1 MVKNIHLIFKTHLDV
16 GFTDYASVVVANYF
30 SKYIPASLRVAREM
44 RETGKPDRFIWTTGS
59 WLIYEYLEQAT
70 PAARSEMEDAILRG
84 EIAWHA
90 LPFTTHTELEDVELF
105 RFGLSLAQRLDE
117 RFGRMTIA
125 AKLTDVP
132 GHTRGI
138 VPLMAEAGIKFL
150 HIGVNPGST
159 VPKVPPLFR
168 WQDEGGAEL
177 MVMYESGYGS
187 AFEIQGMEDALAF
200 GHTSDNMG
208 PQSPEEVLEVY
219 RDKRSLF
226 PGANVFASTLDRFA
240 EKLETVRST
249 LPVLDAEIGDTWIHG
264 VGSDPIKVSRYRE
277 LLRLRL
283 KWLKDKKAD
292 YQDSRFFNFNRKLM
306 LVPEHTWGM
315 DEKTHLD
322 DHESYT
328 ADSFRKARTKP
339 NFKKFESSWVEKRAY
354 THNAVNAL
362 EDSPLAAEARQRL
375 EEIRPRLPDLAQ
387 WQVVT
392 EEEVKLKNSRV
403 ELSFDKKTAE
413 LISFQDVL
421 TGKDWCSKTN
431 RMGSYTY
438 QTFSS
443 EDYDRFIKQYIL
455 PSMQTSGW
463 AIEDFGK
470 PGLEKANP
478 VSRMWKPEVTGVYRR
493 EDSETSDLLFRMN
506 FEEEAVE
513 EYGAPAKTYIQYTV
527 RKNDDRI
534 YIDIQWFKKNP
545 CRIPEAIWFSFVP
558 EAFAGMEWTMEK
570 LGKWISPLSVVENG
584 NRHLHVVG
592 RGVRLENKQNALL
605 ISPLDSA
612 LVAPGQRSLLDFN
625 NDLPDLSQ
633 GMHFCLLNNLW
644 GTNFPMWFEEDC
656 RFRFE
661 IETVK
666 INR

>member
-44 RETGKPDRFIWTTGS
+44 REAGKPERFIWTTGS
-59 WLIYEYLEQAT
+59 WLIYEYLEQAA

-105 RFGLSLAQRLDE
+105 RFGLSLAKRLDE
-117 RFGRMTIA
+117 RFGRKTIA

-168 WQDEGGAEL
+168 WQDESSAEL

-226 PGANVFASTLDRFA
+226 PGANVFASTLDKFA
-240 EKLETVRST
+240 EKLEVVRST

-283 KWLKDKKAD
+283 QWLKEKKAD
-292 YQDSRFFNFNRKLM
+292 YMDARFFNFNRKLM

-322 DHESYT
+322 DHDAYS
-328 ADSFRKARTKP
+328 ADSFRKARSKP
-339 NFKKFESSWVEKRAY
+339 SFKKFESSWVEKRAY
-354 THNAVNAL
+354 IHNAVNAL

-375 EEIRPRLPDLAQ
+375 EEIRPRLPDLSQ
-387 WQVVT
+387 WQAVADTDVRLVNPLVELHFDKGT
-392 EEEVKLKNSRV
+392 AEITSFHDLKN
-403 ELSFDKKTAE
+403 D
-413 LISFQDVL
+413 Q
-421 TGKDWCSKTN
+421 DWCSSTK
-431 RMGSYTY
+431 RLGSYSY

-443 EDYDRFIKQYIL
+443 GDYERFIKQYIL

-478 VSRMWKPEVTGVYRR
+478 AGRLWKTEVTGVYRR
-493 EDSETSDLLFRMN
+493 DDGESSNLLFRMN

-513 EYGAPAKTYIQYTV
+513 EYGAPAKTYIKYSL
-527 RKNDDRI
+527 RKNDKRVSI
-534 YIDIQWFKKNP
+534 ELQWFKKAP
-545 CRIPEAIWFSFVP
+545 CRMPEALWFSFVP
-558 EAFAGMEWTMEK
+558 EPKAGMEWEMEK

-584 NRHLHVVG
+584 NRHLHAVG
-592 RGVRLENKQNALL
+592 RGVRLGTKQHALL

-612 LVAPGQRSLLDFN
+612 LVAPGKRSLLDFN
-625 NDLPDLSQ
+625 NDQPDLSQ

-661 IETVK
+661 IEFK
-666 INR
+666 